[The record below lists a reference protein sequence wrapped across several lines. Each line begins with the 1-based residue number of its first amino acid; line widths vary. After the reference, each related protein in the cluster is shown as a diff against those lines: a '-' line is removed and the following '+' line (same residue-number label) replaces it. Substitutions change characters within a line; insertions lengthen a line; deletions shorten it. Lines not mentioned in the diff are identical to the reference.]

1 MYRVALCYLAAYA
14 LQWAIMNDQDAIAEA
29 AGDLFEM
36 LVDRKIPVKRIKRTR
51 AYRVVMK
58 TYLGANGKKRKPRLE
73 DGALDQN
80 RNGRLS

>member
-1 MYRVALCYLAAYA
+1 MYRYALIYLAAYA
-14 LQWAIMNDQDAIAEA
+14 LQWATMNDHDEVAEA
-29 AGDLFEM
+29 AGDL